1 MLQTNK
7 LEWLQNIKL
16 QIYEVYYN
24 KGKKIF
30 NGVGIG
36 KHIVILSAACQLL
49 LPIFLYENKS
59 DYYGFKN
66 YIFID
71 F

>member
-1 MLQTNK
+1 MSQTNK

-30 NGVGIG
+30 NVVGIG
-36 KHIVILSAACQLL
+36 KHIAILSAACQLL
-49 LPIFLYENKS
+49 LPIFLYENK
-59 DYYGFKN
+59 
-66 YIFID
+66 
-71 F
+71 